1 MKNSCLSVNS
11 SQIILF
17 FILDLKNV
25 LASFITYNSSLTK
38 MITLQNIEK
47 VYRTSTI
54 ETLALNNI
62 NLNIQKGEFVSIMG
76 PSGCGKSTLLN
87 VMGLLDEPSK
97 GTVQLDGQPVTQY
110 RDKELARL
118 RNQKIGFIFQSFH
131 LINDLTVLDNVEIP
145 LLYRSRNE
153 GSSNGKP
160 REAYA
165 KEALAKVGLSN
176 RMKHFPKQL
185 SGGQKQRVAIARA
198 IVGNPDIVLA
208 DEPTGNLDSVMGN
221 EIMNILQRLND
232 TGTTIVMVTHDE
244 QMAKRTHRLVRLFD
258 GSQVL

>member
-1 MKNSCLSVNS
+1 
-11 SQIILF
+11 
-17 FILDLKNV
+17 
-25 LASFITYNSSLTK
+25 

-62 NLNIQKGEFVSIMG
+62 NLDIRKGEFVSIMG

-97 GTVQLDGQPVTQY
+97 GTVQLDGQAVTQY

-145 LLYRSRNE
+145 LLYRSQ
-153 GSSNGKP
+153 NGRP
-160 REAYA
+160 RQDYA
-165 KEALAKVGLSN
+165 KDALTKVGLSN

-198 IVGNPDIVLA
+198 IVGNPDIILA
-208 DEPTGNLDSVMGN
+208 DEPTGNLDSAMGN
-221 EIMNILQRLND
+221 EIMNILQQLND
-232 TGTTIVMVTHDE
+232 DGATIVMVTHDE
-244 QMAKRTHRLVRLFD
+244 QMAKRTHRLIRLFD
-258 GSQVL
+258 GTQVL

>member
-1 MKNSCLSVNS
+1 
-11 SQIILF
+11 
-17 FILDLKNV
+17 
-25 LASFITYNSSLTK
+25 
-38 MITLQNIEK
+38 MISLQNIEK

-62 NLNIQKGEFVSIMG
+62 NLDIRKGEFVSIMG

-97 GTVQLDGQPVTQY
+97 GTVKLDGQPVTQY
-110 RDKELARL
+110 RDKELAQL

-145 LLYRSRNE
+145 LLYRSQ
-153 GSSNGKP
+153 NGKP
-160 REAYA
+160 RQEYA

-198 IVGNPDIVLA
+198 IVGNPDIILA
-208 DEPTGNLDSVMGN
+208 DEPTGNLDSAMGN
-221 EIMNILQRLND
+221 EIMNILQQLND
-232 TGTTIVMVTHDE
+232 GGATIVMVTHDE
-244 QMAKRTHRLVRLFD
+244 QMAKRTHRLIRLFD